1 MHPLLILLIGM
12 IVILG
17 AIIGLRLNAFLA
29 LIGAA
34 IVVSFLAPGEQAVK
48 IARVAEAFGRTAGS
62 IGIVIAL
69 AAIIGTAMAESGAA
83 DRIVGGFLNV
93 LGERRDAVALGA
105 TAFVLSLPVFFDT
118 VFFLL
123 APLAR
128 SMYGR
133 TNRNYLK
140 YLLAM
145 SASGVATH
153 TLVPPH
159 PGPLA
164 VADTLGVDLGVMILV
179 GIVVA
184 LPAAI
189 VGFLFGTWVDRRMPI
204 PMRPTPGAEHTSVR
218 TEKLPPLIPALL
230 PVVMPVFL
238 ISLDTMVDAMRVW
251 APSYAAQWAMIRPV
265 TSVIGNPNLAL
276 LLAAVAAMLLYS
288 RQRQPSREQMAGMV
302 ESSLMGAGVVILI
315 VAAGGAFG
323 AMLQA
328 AQIGPAIQTL
338 FAGRGEGSGL
348 SILCLAFGV
357 TAVLKVAQGSSTVAM
372 ITAAGMMS
380 AMIKGIALPFHPVY
394 LGTSLAA
401 GSLMGSWMNDAGFW
415 VFSKIGGVTE
425 VESLRSWTPLLMIV
439 GATSMITTLLMATF
453 VPLR

>member
-1 MHPLLILLIGM
+1 MHPFLILLVGM

-17 AIIGLRLNAFLA
+17 GIIGLRLNAFLA

-34 IVVSFLAPGEQAVK
+34 IVVSFLAPGEQVMK
-48 IARVAEAFGRTAGS
+48 IARVAEAFGKTAGS
-62 IGIVIAL
+62 VGIVIAL
-69 AAIIGTAMAESGAA
+69 AAIIGTAMTESGAA
-83 DRIVGGFLNV
+83 DRIVGSFLHV
-93 LGERRDAVALGA
+93 LGERRDAIALGA

-128 SMYGR
+128 SMYAR

-145 SASGVATH
+145 TASGVATH

-179 GIVVA
+179 GIMVA
-184 LPAAI
+184 VPAAI
-189 VGFLFGTWVDRRMPI
+189 VGYLFGTWLDRRMPI
-204 PMRPTPGAEHTSVR
+204 PMRPIPGVEQVEVHPDH
-218 TEKLPPLIPALL
+218 LPSLVPALL
-230 PVVMPVFL
+230 PVLLPVFL
-238 ISLDTMVDAMRVW
+238 ISLGTMVDAMRVW
-251 APSYAAQWAMIRPV
+251 APSYAAQWALIRPV

-276 LLAAVAAMLLYS
+276 LLSAVAAMLLYR
-288 RQRQPSREQMAGMV
+288 RQRRPSHDQMARMV

-328 AQIGPAIQTL
+328 AQIGPAIQAL
-338 FAGRGEGSGL
+338 FGSEHQVSGVSVL
-348 SILCLAFGV
+348 LLGFAV

-372 ITAAGMMS
+372 ITAAGMMG

-394 LGTSLAA
+394 LGTAISA

-425 VESLRSWTPLLMIV
+425 VESLRSWTPLLMVV
-439 GATSMITTLLMATF
+439 GVTSMLTTLLLATL

>member
-1 MHPLLILLIGM
+1 MHPFLILLIGM

-17 AIIGLRLNAFLA
+17 GIIGLRLNAFLA
-29 LIGAA
+29 LVVAA
-34 IVVSFLAPGEQAVK
+34 IVVSFLAPGDQVLR
-48 IARVAEAFGRTAGS
+48 ISRVADAFGKTAGS
-62 IGIVIAL
+62 VGIVIAL
-69 AAIIGTAMAESGAA
+69 AAIIGTAMTESGAA
-83 DRIVGGFLNV
+83 DRIVGSFLRV
-93 LGERRDAVALGA
+93 LGERRDGVALGA

-128 SMYGR
+128 SMYAR
-133 TNRNYLK
+133 THRNYLK

-145 SASGVATH
+145 TASGVATH

-179 GIVVA
+179 GIAVA
-184 LPAAI
+184 IPAAI
-189 VGFLFGTWVDRRMPI
+189 VGYLFGTWLDRRMPI
-204 PMRPTPGAEHTSVR
+204 PMRPIPGVEQVEVHPDA
-218 TEKLPPLIPALL
+218 LPSLLPALL
-230 PVVMPVFL
+230 PVLLPVFL
-238 ISLDTMVDAMRVW
+238 ISLGTMVDAMRVW
-251 APSYAAQWAMIRPV
+251 APGYAAQWALIRPV

-276 LLAAVAAMLLYS
+276 LLAAVAAMMLYR
-288 RQRQPSREQMAGMV
+288 RQQKPSHDQMARMV

-328 AQIGPAIQTL
+328 AQIGPAIQAL
-338 FAGRGEGSGL
+338 FGAGRQVSGL
-348 SILCLAFGV
+348 SILLLGFAV

-372 ITAAGMMS
+372 ITAAGMMG
-380 AMIKGIALPFHPVY
+380 AMIKGITLPFHPVY
-394 LGTSLAA
+394 LGTAISA

-425 VESLRSWTPLLMIV
+425 VESLRSWTPLLMVV
-439 GATSMITTLLMATF
+439 GVTSMLTTLLLATL